1 MLGRTALNNAS
12 LSTYFMQMMMM
23 ALMALEMPSLSML
36 MVARL
41 HKLRM
46 LEMARILESE
56 VAALAF
62 AFASTPVAARGGR

>member
-1 MLGRTALNNAS
+1 
-12 LSTYFMQMMMM
+12 MQMMLM

-36 MVARL
+36 MVARS

-56 VAALAF
+56 VAFALAF
-62 AFASTPVAARGGR
+62 AFASTPVAARGGL